1 MPAPTLLWSHKLRG
15 FREGF
20 AAGYVRSK
28 NPLDGSLGRYVLG
41 KLDFDLKRPLL
52 STKTAVH
59 SVNIYEV
66 MEPRRRDVNSYV
78 KSLSPSS
85 LGEEEGYESYHP
97 EQFGP
102 DKILFLDGI
111 IQSTLYGDAPY
122 HESIVHPAMLTH
134 ANPKR
139 VAIIGGGEGAT
150 LREVLKYKSVEEVI
164 ILELDEG
171 LVGICSIHM
180 PEWSDCSDLEG
191 SDDASCFGDSR
202 AKMLYVDAFRW
213 FVDTFGNGGGGDGEE
228 KFDVIIMDAL
238 DPSTSVE
245 IAGGLYNDTSFV
257 DSLFNGLSEKG
268 VVSSFEVHEYML
280 CMPLSIF
287 HDICLSPFF
296 AVCGSTRKVENA
308 NGSPG

>member
-1 MPAPTLLWSHKLRG
+1 
-15 FREGF
+15 
-20 AAGYVRSK
+20 
-28 NPLDGSLGRYVLG
+28 
-41 KLDFDLKRPLL
+41 
-52 STKTAVH
+52 
-59 SVNIYEV
+59 
-66 MEPRRRDVNSYV
+66 
-78 KSLSPSS
+78 
-85 LGEEEGYESYHP
+85 
-97 EQFGP
+97 
-102 DKILFLDGI
+102 
-111 IQSTLYGDAPY
+111 
-122 HESIVHPAMLTH
+122 
-134 ANPKR
+134 
-139 VAIIGGGEGAT
+139 
-150 LREVLKYKSVEEVI
+150 
-164 ILELDEG
+164 
-171 LVGICSIHM
+171 
-180 PEWSDCSDLEG
+180 
-191 SDDASCFGDSR
+191 
-202 AKMLYVDAFRW
+202 MLYVDAFRW